1 MLAADLQTSACP
13 LQDYTVYTIVGLSLV
28 QLAQALCNMVEGD
41 SNACWAHANQTTWK
55 HAMFDKESTIK
66 KAVLFD
72 PYHTMQMVLQLQSL
86 VEQCIDE
93 HSAT

>member
-1 MLAADLQTSACP
+1 
-13 LQDYTVYTIVGLSLV
+13 
-28 QLAQALCNMVEGD
+28 
-41 SNACWAHANQTTWK
+41 
-55 HAMFDKESTIK
+55 MFDKESTIK